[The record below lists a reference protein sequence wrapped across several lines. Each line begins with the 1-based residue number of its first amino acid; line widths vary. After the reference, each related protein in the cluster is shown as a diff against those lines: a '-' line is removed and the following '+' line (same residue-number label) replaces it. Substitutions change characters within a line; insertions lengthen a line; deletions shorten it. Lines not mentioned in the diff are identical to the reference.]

1 MHARARLI
9 PLVGTILLAN
19 AALAHGPSRGWDVS
33 QLAPVVDG
41 DGAIGVS
48 GARTLGE
55 NFFSTG
61 VLFSYVDSPL
71 VLLANPDDPN
81 QEDLA
86 LVESQILLDY
96 VVAVAFGRHLQ
107 VGAGVPVA
115 LSQQGDDPGE
125 VGFQLS
131 ETALGDAR
139 LEAKWAIVPN
149 DPDGPGFALAP
160 QFVLPSGDEGAFF
173 GESGVAFH
181 PRALADFRIGRLG
194 VFLNVGAKVRTEEG
208 QLEELH
214 GFSNELTWGAAASIP
229 VPGLADRG
237 FLLAEYRAAT
247 QLSDP
252 FGVAGANPAEL
263 DGAIRYGIPSVDLA
277 FTLGAGAGVTQSAG
291 SPALR
296 GFLGIAWRPTD
307 HDQDG
312 DGIEDSDDGCPPM
325 PEDVDGFED
334 SDGCPD
340 LDNDA
345 DGVDDGSDR
354 CPAEAEDR
362 DGTADDDGCPDPD
375 ADSDG
380 VADADDRCANEAE
393 DRDSFQDD
401 DGCPDADNDSDGVAD
416 GADRCANE
424 AEDRD
429 SFQDDDGCPDPDNDS
444 DGKPDGEDRCPTD
457 AEDRDSFEDEDGC
470 PDIDNDRD
478 GVVDASDTCADR
490 AETINGTTDEDGCPD
505 AGPAFRPAR
514 GEIRLGA
521 AAFAAD
527 GTPTAATRRTL
538 DQLAHLLIRTHATS
552 GAVAL
557 RIATAGSDPAAAE
570 ARGRAVQQF
579 LRDHGVPAAS
589 TGTASHSPA
598 ANPSTPTTVTL
609 TIPQAPAPPP

>member
-1 MHARARLI
+1 MHARARLL

-19 AALAHGPSRGWDVS
+19 VAFAHGPTRGWDVS

-61 VLFSYVDSPL
+61 VVVSYVDSPL
-71 VLLANPDDPN
+71 VLLANPDDPD
-81 QEDLA
+81 QGDLA
-86 LVESQILLDY
+86 LIESQIVLDY

-107 VGAGVPVA
+107 VGAGIPVA

-125 VGFQLS
+125 IDMQLS
-131 ETALGDAR
+131 ATALGDAR

-149 DPDGPGFALAP
+149 DADGPGFALAP
-160 QFVLPSGDEGAFF
+160 QFILPSGDEAAFF
-173 GESGVAFH
+173 GESAIAFH

-194 VFLNVGAKVRTEEG
+194 VFLNVGAKIRTEEG

-214 GFSNELTWGAAASIP
+214 AFSNELTWGMAASIP
-229 VPGLADRG
+229 VPGLSDRG
-237 FLLAEYRAAT
+237 FLLAEYRGAT

-252 FGVAGANPAEL
+252 FGVAGANPAEV

-277 FTLGAGAGVTQSAG
+277 LTLGAGAGVTQSAG

-296 GFLGIAWRPTD
+296 AFLGIAWRPTD
-307 HDQDG
+307 HDQDA

-334 SDGCPD
+334 ADGCPD

-345 DGVDDGSDR
+345 DGVDDEADR

-362 DGTADDDGCPDPD
+362 DGQDDADGCPDPD

-380 VADADDRCANEAE
+380 VVDAE
-393 DRDSFQDD
+393 
-401 DGCPDADNDSDGVAD
+401 
-416 GADRCANE
+416 DRCANE

-444 DGKPDGEDRCPTD
+444 DGKPDGDDRCPTD

-478 GVVDASDTCADR
+478 GVLDASDTCADR

-514 GEIRLGA
+514 GEVRLGA

-527 GTPTAATRRTL
+527 GSLTAAAQRTL
-538 DQLAHLLIRTHATS
+538 GQLAHVVIRTHATS
-552 GAVAL
+552 GPVAL
-557 RIATAGSDPAAAE
+557 RIATAGSDPAQAE

-579 LRDHGVPAAS
+579 LQGRGVPAAS
-589 TGTASHSPA
+589 TGTASHQPA
-598 ANPSTPTTVTL
+598 SNPNTPTTVTL
-609 TIPQAPAPPP
+609 TLPQVPAAAATPTP